1 MLLGFAISL
10 IGLFLLLRNVLL
22 FALGL
27 KEKNKKEQLIT
38 VYLTL
43 LFVVELFCHIIGWTN
58 PGNNLFL
65 SHYYF
70 NSQFIILSVVFYQ
83 LLENKIFRKIILFNL
98 FAISGA
104 VLYSYIED
112 PSLYYRFNIIE
123 VSLTSAALSLYSIL
137 YLIKTLRQSES
148 FYYFNTGLL
157 LYLTN
162 SLFIFLSGN
171 TETVFIED
179 PYIDIWIFN
188 SLFYILYQAFI
199 YKNWKLIKDSK
210 KANL

>member
-1 MLLGFAISL
+1 MLLGFSISL
-10 IGLFLLLRNVLL
+10 IGLLILLLNVLL
-22 FALGL
+22 FTFGL

-38 VYLTL
+38 VYLTV
-43 LFVVELFCHIIGWTN
+43 LFIVELFCHIIGWTN

-70 NSQFIILSVVFYQ
+70 NSQFVILSVVFYQ
-83 LLENKIFRKIILFNL
+83 LLEEKIFKKIILINL
-98 FAISGA
+98 FAISGV

-112 PSLYYRFNIIE
+112 PSLYFRFNIIE
-123 VSLTSAALSLYSIL
+123 VTLTSAALSLYSIL
-137 YLIKTLRQSES
+137 YLVKTLRQSEP
-148 FYYFNTGLL
+148 FYYFSTGLL

-188 SLFYILYQAFI
+188 SLFYILYQALI
-199 YKNWKLIKDSK
+199 YKNWKSLKDSK
-210 KANL
+210 KAVF